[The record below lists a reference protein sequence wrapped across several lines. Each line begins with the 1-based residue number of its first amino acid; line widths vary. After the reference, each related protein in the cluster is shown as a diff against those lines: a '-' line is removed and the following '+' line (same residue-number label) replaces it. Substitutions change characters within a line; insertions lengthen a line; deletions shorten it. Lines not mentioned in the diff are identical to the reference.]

1 MLWMHASGSWDDY
14 INYIHVLACAL
25 AHAWS
30 CVPRAPCSVLPS
42 WGARRQVLLL
52 SNIVAASARSIG
64 GAVRKHSFLRRKY
77 FFRPLQTEMDGKNI
91 FSSDPLSTDCPLRAQ
106 LGQGRVLTNCTNIS
120 RRILYTPKGCRL
132 SCYVTLGCL
141 WPFSYENYHYF
152 ILKKNDIGTEK
163 KPQITLELVHSLKCL
178 VPTMYLRSGAAV
190 RGTHARRAHDLL
202 NLDVRPTK
210 FSTRSTFFFWMW
222 ILLWSNFTY
231 CVVVHIQQK
240 VYLPLGHRPAH

>member
-1 MLWMHASGSWDDY
+1 M
-14 INYIHVLACAL
+14 
-25 AHAWS
+25 
-30 CVPRAPCSVLPS
+30 
-42 WGARRQVLLL
+42 
-52 SNIVAASARSIG
+52 
-64 GAVRKHSFLRRKY
+64 
-77 FFRPLQTEMDGKNI
+77 E
-91 FSSDPLSTDCPLRAQ
+91 
-106 LGQGRVLTNCTNIS
+106 
-120 RRILYTPKGCRL
+120 TPKGCRL

-210 FSTRSTFFFWMW
+210 FSTRSTFFFLNVDFIVIQLH
-222 ILLWSNFTY
+222 ILCSCTNST
-231 CVVVHIQQK
+231 K
-240 VYLPLGHRPAH
+240 MYLLINREMKLAPFKA